1 MLPGTLCPCRLCFS
15 QYTCRFIVFASSSA
29 DKDITS
35 LTTIDV
41 LLLRLAS
48 ELYGIPSASVREVV
62 RYRAY
67 TSVPG
72 SPPSL
77 PGILSQRGTILPVVE
92 LRQLLDLAT
101 VPLSRAARL
110 VIVAHQETDMALLAE
125 DGVDLAVLPADMLQA
140 LPAALDP
147 ARARFLRG
155 IAQYE
160 QQPVALIDLDELIA
174 GLRAGA

>member
-1 MLPGTLCPCRLCFS
+1 
-15 QYTCRFIVFASSSA
+15 VFASSSTQQDTA
-29 DKDITS
+29 APA
-35 LTTIDV
+35 TIDV
-41 LLLRLAS
+41 LLLRLAD
-48 ELYGIPSASVREVV
+48 ELYGIPSSSVREVV

-92 LRQLLDLAT
+92 MRPLLGLAVAPIT
-101 VPLSRAARL
+101 RAARL
-110 VIVAHQETDMALLAE
+110 VIVAHQEIDMALLVEA
-125 DGVDLAVLPADMLQA
+125 VLDLAALPAETLHP

-155 IAQYE
+155 IAE
-160 QQPVALIDLDELIA
+160 HDHQPVALIDLDELIA
-174 GLRAGA
+174 ALRAGA

>member
-1 MLPGTLCPCRLCFS
+1 M
-15 QYTCRFIVFASSSA
+15 FATSSA
-29 DKDITS
+29 EKDIAA
-35 LTTIDV
+35 LATIDV
-41 LLLRLAS
+41 LLLQLGG
-48 ELYGIPSASVREVV
+48 ELYGVPSASVREVV

-67 TSVPG
+67 TPVPG

-92 LRQLLDLAT
+92 LRPLLGLAV
-101 VPLSRAARL
+101 VPVTRAARL
-110 VIVAHQETDMALLAE
+110 VIVAHQEIDMALLVEA
-125 DGVDLAVLPADMLQA
+125 VLDLAALPANTLQP

-155 IAQYE
+155 IADYE
-160 QQPVALIDLDELIA
+160 EQPVALIDLDELIA

>member
-1 MLPGTLCPCRLCFS
+1 
-15 QYTCRFIVFASSSA
+15 VFATNTA
-29 DKDITS
+29 EKDIAA
-35 LTTIDV
+35 LATIDV
-41 LLLRLAS
+41 LLIRLAD
-48 ELYGIPSASVREVV
+48 ELYGVPSASVREVV

-67 TSVPG
+67 TPVPG

-77 PGILSQRGTILPVVE
+77 PGILSQRGTILPAVE
-92 LRQLLDLAT
+92 LRSLLGLGI
-101 VPLSRAARL
+101 VPVTRAARL
-110 VIVAHQETDMALLAE
+110 VIVAHQEIDMALLVEA
-125 DGVDLAVLPADMLQA
+125 VLDLAALPADTLQP

-155 IAQYE
+155 IANYE

>member
-1 MLPGTLCPCRLCFS
+1 M
-15 QYTCRFIVFASSSA
+15 FATNSA
-29 DKDITS
+29 EKDIAA
-35 LTTIDV
+35 LATIDV
-41 LLLRLAS
+41 LLLRLAG
-48 ELYGIPSASVREVV
+48 ELYGIPSVSVREVV

-67 TSVPG
+67 TPVPG

-77 PGILSQRGTILPVVE
+77 PGILSQRGTILPAVE
-92 LRQLLDLAT
+92 LRSLLGLGI
-101 VPLSRAARL
+101 VPVTRAARL
-110 VIVAHQETDMALLAE
+110 VIVAHQEIDMALLVEA
-125 DGVDLAVLPADMLQA
+125 VLDLAALPADTLQP

-155 IAQYE
+155 IADYE

>member
-1 MLPGTLCPCRLCFS
+1 M
-15 QYTCRFIVFASSSA
+15 FATSSA
-29 DKDITS
+29 DKDIAA
-35 LTTIDV
+35 LATIDV

-48 ELYGIPSASVREVV
+48 ELYGVPSASVREVV

-67 TSVPG
+67 TPVPG

-77 PGILSQRGTILPVVE
+77 PGILSQRGTVLPVVE
-92 LRQLLDLAT
+92 LRPLLGLAMIPVT
-101 VPLSRAARL
+101 RSARL
-110 VIVAHQETDMALLAE
+110 VIVTHQEIDMALLVEA
-125 DGVDLAVLPADMLQA
+125 VLDLAALPADTLQP

-155 IAQYE
+155 IADYE
-160 QQPVALIDLDELIA
+160 QQPVALIDLDEMIA

>member
-1 MLPGTLCPCRLCFS
+1 M
-15 QYTCRFIVFASSSA
+15 FATNSA
-29 DKDITS
+29 DKDIAA
-35 LTTIDV
+35 LATIDV

-48 ELYGIPSASVREVV
+48 ELYGVPSASVREVV

-67 TSVPG
+67 TPVPG

-77 PGILSQRGTILPVVE
+77 PGILSQRGTVLPVVE
-92 LRQLLDLAT
+92 LRPLLGLAMMPVT
-101 VPLSRAARL
+101 RSARL
-110 VIVAHQETDMALLAE
+110 VIVTHQEIDMALLVEA
-125 DGVDLAVLPADMLQA
+125 VLDLAALPADTLQP

-155 IAQYE
+155 IADYE
-160 QQPVALIDLDELIA
+160 QQPVALIDLDEMIA

>member
-1 MLPGTLCPCRLCFS
+1 M
-15 QYTCRFIVFASSSA
+15 FATNSA
-29 DKDITS
+29 EKDIAA
-35 LTTIDV
+35 LATIDV
-41 LLLRLAS
+41 LLLRLAG
-48 ELYGIPSASVREVV
+48 ELYGVPSASVREVV

-67 TSVPG
+67 TPVPG

-77 PGILSQRGTILPVVE
+77 PGILSQRGTILPAVE
-92 LRQLLDLAT
+92 LRSLLGLGI
-101 VPLSRAARL
+101 VPVTRAARL
-110 VIVAHQETDMALLAE
+110 VIVAHQEIDMALLVEA
-125 DGVDLAVLPADMLQA
+125 VLDLAALPADTLQP

-155 IAQYE
+155 IANYE

>member
-1 MLPGTLCPCRLCFS
+1 
-15 QYTCRFIVFASSSA
+15 VFATNSA
-29 DKDITS
+29 DKDIAA
-35 LTTIDV
+35 LATIDV

-48 ELYGIPSASVREVV
+48 ELYGVPSASVREVV

-67 TSVPG
+67 TPVPG

-77 PGILSQRGTILPVVE
+77 PGILSQRGTVLPVVE
-92 LRQLLDLAT
+92 LRPLLGLAMIPVT
-101 VPLSRAARL
+101 RSARL
-110 VIVAHQETDMALLAE
+110 VIVTHQEIDMALLVEA
-125 DGVDLAVLPADMLQA
+125 VLDLAALPADTLQP

-155 IAQYE
+155 IADYE
-160 QQPVALIDLDELIA
+160 QQPVALIDLDEMIA

>member
-1 MLPGTLCPCRLCFS
+1 M
-15 QYTCRFIVFASSSA
+15 FATNSA
-29 DKDITS
+29 EKDIAA
-35 LTTIDV
+35 LATIDA
-41 LLLRLAS
+41 LLIRLAD
-48 ELYGIPSASVREVV
+48 ELYGVPSASVREVV

-67 TSVPG
+67 TPVPG

-77 PGILSQRGTILPVVE
+77 PGILSQRGTILPAVE
-92 LRQLLDLAT
+92 LRSLLGLGI
-101 VPLSRAARL
+101 VPVTRAARL
-110 VIVAHQETDMALLAE
+110 VIVAHQEIDMALLVEA
-125 DGVDLAVLPADMLQA
+125 VLDLAALPADTLQP

-155 IAQYE
+155 IANYE

>member
-1 MLPGTLCPCRLCFS
+1 M
-15 QYTCRFIVFASSSA
+15 FATNSA
-29 DKDITS
+29 EKDIAA
-35 LTTIDV
+35 LATIDV
-41 LLLRLAS
+41 LLIRLAD
-48 ELYGIPSASVREVV
+48 ELYGVPSASVREVV

-67 TSVPG
+67 TPVPG

-77 PGILSQRGTILPVVE
+77 PGILSQRGTILPAVE
-92 LRQLLDLAT
+92 LRSLLGLGI
-101 VPLSRAARL
+101 VPVTRAARL
-110 VIVAHQETDMALLAE
+110 VIVAHQEIDMALLVEA
-125 DGVDLAVLPADMLQA
+125 VLDLAALPADTLQP

-155 IAQYE
+155 IADYE

>member
-1 MLPGTLCPCRLCFS
+1 M
-15 QYTCRFIVFASSSA
+15 FASSSVE
-29 DKDITS
+29 KDTAAPA
-35 LTTIDV
+35 TIDV
-41 LLLRLAS
+41 LLIELAG
-48 ELYGIPSASVREVV
+48 ELYGIPSASVREVL

-67 TSVPG
+67 TPVPG
-72 SPPSL
+72 APPAL

-92 LRQLLDLAT
+92 LRPLLGLEIAPVTRAT
-101 VPLSRAARL
+101 RL
-110 VIVAHQETDMALLAE
+110 VFVAHQDIDMALLVEA
-125 DGVDLAVLPADMLQA
+125 VLDLAALPADMVEP

-155 IAQYE
+155 IARHE

>member
-1 MLPGTLCPCRLCFS
+1 M
-15 QYTCRFIVFASSSA
+15 FASSSA
-29 DKDITS
+29 DKDITT
-35 LTTIDV
+35 LPTIDV
-41 LLLRLAS
+41 LLLRLAG

-67 TSVPG
+67 TPVPG

-92 LRQLLDLAT
+92 LRSLLGLAM
-101 VPLSRAARL
+101 VPITRSARL
-110 VIVAHQETDMALLAE
+110 VIVAHQEIDMALLVEA
-125 DGVDLAVLPADMLQA
+125 VLDLADLPADTLQP

-155 IAQYE
+155 IAQYD

>member
-1 MLPGTLCPCRLCFS
+1 
-15 QYTCRFIVFASSSA
+15 VFASSSA
-29 DKDITS
+29 DKDITP
-35 LTTIDV
+35 LATIDV
-41 LLLRLAS
+41 LLLRLAG

-67 TSVPG
+67 TPVPG

-92 LRQLLDLAT
+92 LRSLLGLAI
-101 VPLSRAARL
+101 VPITRSARL
-110 VIVAHQETDMALLAE
+110 VIVAHQEIDMALMVEAVL
-125 DGVDLAVLPADMLQA
+125 DLADLPADTLQP

-155 IAQYE
+155 IAHYE

>member
-1 MLPGTLCPCRLCFS
+1 M
-15 QYTCRFIVFASSSA
+15 FASSS
-29 DKDITS
+29 DEKDIVA
-35 LTTIDV
+35 LATIDV
-41 LLLRLAS
+41 LLLRLAG

-67 TSVPG
+67 TPVPG

-92 LRQLLDLAT
+92 LRPLLGLVI
-101 VPLSRAARL
+101 VPVTRAARL
-110 VIVAHQETDMALLAE
+110 VIVTHQEIDMALLVEA
-125 DGVDLAVLPADMLQA
+125 VLDLAALPADTLQP

-155 IAQYE
+155 IARHE

>member
-1 MLPGTLCPCRLCFS
+1 M
-15 QYTCRFIVFASSSA
+15 FATSSA
-29 DKDITS
+29 QKEIAA
-35 LTTIDV
+35 LATIDI
-41 LLLRLAS
+41 LLLRLAG
-48 ELYGIPSASVREVV
+48 ELYGVPSASVREVV

-67 TSVPG
+67 TPVPG
-72 SPPSL
+72 SPPAL

-92 LRQLLDLAT
+92 IRPLLGLAV
-101 VPLSRAARL
+101 VPVTRAARL
-110 VIVAHQETDMALLAE
+110 VIVAHQEIDLALLVE
-125 DGVDLAVLPADMLQA
+125 SVLDLVTLPADTLQP

-155 IAQYE
+155 IAEYE